1 MKKLQWIMLV
11 AFGLM
16 SQMVMA
22 AENPTIAVVDVRA
35 GVMTSEEAKLKMEKL
50 KGEFAQQK
58 ADLETLQND
67 IKGLQEKA
75 QKDGA
80 VMSAD
85 EKRKLEKEA
94 MEKANELKFKGQ
106 QFQQSSQ
113 AEAQQVFQSLLPKFQ
128 KALKAV
134 IDDQNLDIVLA
145 REAALMVKPE
155 LDITKLVTD
164 KMNTIKD

>member
-1 MKKLQWIMLV
+1 MKKLHWILV
-11 AFGLM
+11 LALGMFGQLA
-16 SQMVMA
+16 VA
-22 AENPTIAVVDVRA
+22 AEMPTIAVVDVRA
-35 GVMTSEEAKLKMEKL
+35 GVMKSEEAKVKMEKL
-50 KGEFAQQK
+50 RGEFEQEK
-58 ADLETLQND
+58 ADLEALQLD
-67 IKGLQEKA
+67 IKKMQEKA

-80 VMSAD
+80 VMSND
-85 EKRKLEKEA
+85 EKRKLEKDV

-134 IDDQNLDIVLA
+134 IDEKKLDLVLA

-155 LDITKLVTD
+155 LDITEIVTA
-164 KMNTIKD
+164 KMNSIKE